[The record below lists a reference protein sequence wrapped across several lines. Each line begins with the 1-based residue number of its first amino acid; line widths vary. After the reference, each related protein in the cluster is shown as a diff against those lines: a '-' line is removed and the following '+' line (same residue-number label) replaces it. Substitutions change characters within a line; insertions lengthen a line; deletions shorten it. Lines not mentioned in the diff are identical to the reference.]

1 MFFYEHHIN
10 SLIFKKKHIELKI
23 PNNTYKQLINMKSP
37 AKILIV
43 EDEMIIGANISLQ
56 LSKLGHEV
64 TGIVSRGEEAIS
76 HVRHSPPDIVL
87 MDIQLKGAIDGI
99 ETVNRM
105 HREIKMP
112 IIYLTASTDEENF
125 ERAKTTNPYA
135 FISKPFKKL
144 DLQHAI
150 DLTLAKLRKN
160 GSGSKK
166 EEVENYISPFI
177 QSDSIYVRRNE
188 KMIKILIK
196 DIYYFE
202 ADRNYCK
209 IFSKRKECLLV
220 MTLKEINDRLPPEHF
235 LRIHRSFIVNLS
247 HVDEVAG
254 THVVIG
260 KKAIPLSK
268 TLRKEL
274 MDRLQ
279 TF

>member
-1 MFFYEHHIN
+1 MD
-10 SLIFKKKHIELKI
+10 
-23 PNNTYKQLINMKSP
+23 SP

-56 LSKLGHEV
+56 LSKLGYDV
-64 TGIVSRGEEAIS
+64 TGIVSKGEEALT
-76 HVRHSPPDIVL
+76 HVRQTKPDIVL
-87 MDIQLKGAIDGI
+87 MDIQLKGELDGI
-99 ETVNRM
+99 ETVNQM
-105 HREIKMP
+105 HLESDIP
-112 IIYLTASTDEENF
+112 IIYLTANADDENF
-125 ERAKTTNPYA
+125 ERAKSTNPFA

-150 DLTLAKLRKN
+150 ELTMDRLERDQNDKIEDVSYK
-160 GSGSKK
+160 
-166 EEVENYISPFI
+166 SPFV

-188 KMIKILIK
+188 KMIKILIN

-209 IFSKRKECLLV
+209 IYSKNKECLVV

-235 LRIHRSFIVNLS
+235 LRIHRSFIINLS

-254 THVVIG
+254 THVVIR

-274 MDRLQ
+274 LNRLQ

>member
-1 MFFYEHHIN
+1 M
-10 SLIFKKKHIELKI
+10 LIEREYVNKIIPKKLNFSIEKHQTFQM
-23 PNNTYKQLINMKSP
+23 NSP

-56 LSKLGHEV
+56 LSKLGYDV
-64 TGIVSRGEEAIS
+64 TGIVSKGEEAIS
-76 HVRHSPPDIVL
+76 HVKQNRPDIVL

-99 ETVNRM
+99 QTVSKM
-105 HREIKMP
+105 HQEMDIP
-112 IIYLTASTDEENF
+112 VIYLTASTDEENF
-125 ERAKTTNPYA
+125 DRAKSTNPYA

-150 DLTLAKLRKN
+150 ELTIDRLDKIR
-160 GSGSKK
+160 SGN
-166 EEVENYISPFI
+166 EEDETCNSPFV

-188 KMIKILIK
+188 RMIKIMIK

-209 IFSKRKECLLV
+209 IFSKNKECLMV
-220 MTLKEINDRLPPEHF
+220 MTLKEINDRLPQEHF

-247 HVDEVAG
+247 HIDEVAG
-254 THVVIG
+254 THVVIAN
-260 KKAIPLSK
+260 KAIPLSK
-268 TLRKEL
+268 TLRSDL
-274 MDRLQ
+274 MTRLQ

>member
-1 MFFYEHHIN
+1 
-10 SLIFKKKHIELKI
+10 
-23 PNNTYKQLINMKSP
+23 MKSP

-56 LSKLGHEV
+56 LSKLGYEV
-64 TGIVSRGEEAIS
+64 TGIVSRGEEALL
-76 HVRHSPPDIVL
+76 HVRNSRPDVVL
-87 MDIQLKGAIDGI
+87 MDIQLKGALDGI
-99 ETVNRM
+99 ETVNQM
-105 HREIKMP
+105 HREVDVP
-112 IIYLTASTDEENF
+112 IIYLTANADEENF
-125 ERAKTTNPYA
+125 ERAKSTNPYA

-150 DLTLAKLRKN
+150 DLTMDKLQRN
-160 GSGSKK
+160 GTESKK
-166 EEVENYISPFI
+166 EDEETCVSPFI

-188 KMIKILIK
+188 KMIKILIN

-209 IFSKRKECLLV
+209 IFSKKKECLLV
-220 MTLKEINDRLPPEHF
+220 MTLKEINDRLPKEHF
-235 LRIHRSFIVNLS
+235 LRIHRSFIINLS

-268 TLRKEL
+268 TLRREL
-274 MDRLQ
+274 LDRLQ

>member
-1 MFFYEHHIN
+1 MN
-10 SLIFKKKHIELKI
+10 S
-23 PNNTYKQLINMKSP
+23 PT
-37 AKILIV
+37 KILIV

-56 LSKLGHEV
+56 LSKLGYEV
-64 TGIVSRGEEAIS
+64 TGIVSRGEEAIN
-76 HVRHSPPDIVL
+76 HVKQNRPDIVL
-87 MDIQLKGAIDGI
+87 MDIQLKGELDGI
-99 ETVNRM
+99 DTVIRM
-105 HREIKMP
+105 QQQMDMP
-112 IIYLTASTDEENF
+112 VIYLTANNDENNF
-125 ERAKTTNPYA
+125 DRAKSTNPYA

-150 DLTLAKLRKN
+150 ELTMGRLDKN
-160 GSGSKK
+160 KSSSN
-166 EEVENYISPFI
+166 EEATCISPFI

-188 KMIKILIK
+188 RMIKIMIN

-209 IFSKRKECLLV
+209 IVAKNKECLLV

-235 LRIHRSFIVNLS
+235 LRIHRSFIINLS

-254 THVVIG
+254 THVVIH

-268 TLRKEL
+268 TLRGEL
-274 MDRLQ
+274 MNRLQ

>member
-1 MFFYEHHIN
+1 M
-10 SLIFKKKHIELKI
+10 
-23 PNNTYKQLINMKSP
+23 TSP

-56 LSKLGHEV
+56 LTKLGYEV
-64 TGIVSRGEEAIS
+64 TGIVSRGEEALA
-76 HVRHSPPDIVL
+76 HVKQNRPDIVL
-87 MDIQLKGAIDGI
+87 MDIQLKGEMDGI
-99 ETVNRM
+99 DTVNKI
-105 HREIKMP
+105 HQSIDLP
-112 IIYLTASTDEENF
+112 VIYLTANADDENF
-125 ERAKTTNPYA
+125 ERAKSTNPYA

-150 DLTLAKLRKN
+150 ELTMGRLDKSKSN
-160 GSGSKK
+160 GT
-166 EEVENYISPFI
+166 EEAHYASPFI
-177 QSDSIYVRRNE
+177 QSDSIYIRRNE
-188 KMIKILIK
+188 RMIKILIS

-209 IFSKRKECLLV
+209 IFSKNKECLLV
-220 MTLKEINDRLPPEHF
+220 MTLKEINDKLPPEHF
-235 LRIHRSFIVNLS
+235 LRIHRSFIINLS

-268 TLRKEL
+268 TLRSEL
-274 MDRLQ
+274 LNRLQ

>member
-1 MFFYEHHIN
+1 MN
-10 SLIFKKKHIELKI
+10 
-23 PNNTYKQLINMKSP
+23 SP

-56 LSKLGHEV
+56 LSKLGYEV

-76 HVRHSPPDIVL
+76 HVRQSRPDIVL
-87 MDIQLKGAIDGI
+87 MDIQLKGDLDGI
-99 ETVNRM
+99 DTVNQM
-105 HREIKMP
+105 HQENNIP
-112 IIYLTASTDEENF
+112 VIYLTANADEENF
-125 ERAKTTNPYA
+125 ERAKSTNPYA

-150 DLTLAKLRKN
+150 DLTMGRINKN
-160 GSGSKK
+160 GTDK
-166 EEVENYISPFI
+166 EEEETCISPFI

-209 IFSKRKECLLV
+209 IYAKNKECLLV

-235 LRIHRSFIVNLS
+235 LRIHRSFIINLS

-254 THVVIG
+254 THIVIG
-260 KKAIPLSK
+260 KKAVPLSK